1 VLSRKS
7 RPTEITLTNCSLREW
22 RQSDAESLV
31 TQASNIK
38 IWRNLHDAFP
48 HPYTRADA
56 DAWIQKTSVDYPYNV
71 FAIVVDGKAVGGIGF
86 HRGTDVHRLTATIG
100 YWLGEAYWGRGIA
113 TEALRAMTKYALANF
128 DFARIE
134 AHVFEWNPASARVL
148 EKAGYTREARMRKRV
163 TKEGKTA
170 DCFLYALL
178 RE

>member
-7 RPTEITLTNCSLREW
+7 KGTEITLAHCSLREW
-22 RQSDAESLV
+22 RLSDADSLV
-31 TQASNIK
+31 AHANNIK
-38 IWRNLHDAFP
+38 VWRNLHDAFP
-48 HPYTRADA
+48 HPYTRPDA
-56 DAWIQKTSVDYPYNV
+56 EAWIQKTSADHADNV

-113 TEALRAMTKYALANF
+113 TEALRAVTEYALANH

-134 AHVFEWNPASARVL
+134 AHVFEWNLASARVL
-148 EKAGYTREARMRKRV
+148 EKAGYAREARMRKRV

-170 DCFLYALL
+170 DCFLYALV